1 MESNMAEKILA
12 AKKREIGTKGA
23 LNQLRRDGFVPGN
36 YYSKGNDQIAFS
48 VEEVL
53 LNKYVFTSK
62 TNILQL
68 TFEGEEGI
76 GCIIKDI
83 QFDPVT
89 DKVVH
94 VDMLG
99 VTLGQLLQLEVPIRF
114 TGTAAGIKEGGVV
127 QEQLHKLEVE
137 CLPRH
142 IPENLEIDISELNI
156 GDSIYIRDLEFEN
169 ITILNNETSN
179 VVSVVAPRAEEE
191 EEEEVEEEVETDEID
206 SDEPAQPEVIAKG
219 KTDKEDE

>member
-1 MESNMAEKILA
+1 MAEKILKA
-12 AKKREIGTKGA
+12 TKREISATGAKGIM
-23 LNQLRRDGFVPGN
+23 NQLRKDGFVPGV
-36 YYSKGNDQIAFS
+36 YYSKGQEQINFA
-48 VEEVL
+48 VEAIA

-62 TNILQL
+62 TNIIQL

-76 GCIIKDI
+76 GCIIKDV

-94 VDMLG
+94 IDMLG
-99 VTLGQLLQLEVPIRF
+99 VVLGQVLQLEVPVSF
-114 TGTAAGIKEGGVV
+114 TGSAIGVKEGGIL

-142 IPENLEIDISELNI
+142 IPENLEIDVTELNI

-169 ITILNNETSN
+169 ITLLNNETTN

-191 EEEEVEEEVETDEID
+191 EVDEDEVDID
-206 SDEPAQPEVIAKG
+206 SDEAAQPEVIAKG
-219 KTDKEDE
+219 KTDEDE

>member
-1 MESNMAEKILA
+1 MAEKILKA
-12 AKKREIGTKGA
+12 TKREISATGAKGIM
-23 LNQLRRDGFVPGN
+23 NQLRKDVFVPGV
-36 YYSKGNDQIAFS
+36 YYSKGQEQINFA
-48 VEEVL
+48 VEAIA

-62 TNILQL
+62 TNIIQL

-76 GCIIKDI
+76 GCIIKDV

-94 VDMLG
+94 IDMLG
-99 VTLGQLLQLEVPIRF
+99 VVLGQVLQLEVPVSF
-114 TGTAAGIKEGGVV
+114 TGSAIGVKEGGIL

-142 IPENLEIDISELNI
+142 IPENLEIDVTELNI

-169 ITILNNETSN
+169 ITLLNNETTN

-191 EEEEVEEEVETDEID
+191 EVDEDEVDID
-206 SDEPAQPEVIAKG
+206 SDEAAQPEVIAKG
-219 KTDKEDE
+219 KTDEDE

>member
-1 MESNMAEKILA
+1 MAEKILA

-23 LNQLRRDGFVPGN
+23 MNQLRRDGFVPGI
-36 YYSKGNDQIAFS
+36 YYSKGKEQIAFS

-68 TFEGEEGI
+68 TFEGDEGI

-99 VTLGQLLQLEVPIRF
+99 VTLGQVLQLEVPVHFVGI
-114 TGTAAGIKEGGVV
+114 AAGLKEGGIL
-127 QEQLHKLEVE
+127 QESLHKLEGE
-137 CLPRH
+137 CLPKH
-142 IPENLEIDISELNI
+142 IPENLEIDVTVLNI

-169 ITILNNETSN
+169 ITLLNNNDTN

-191 EEEEVEEEVETDEID
+191 EEEEVDEELETDEID
-206 SDEPAQPEVIAKG
+206 SDDPDQPEVIAKG
-219 KTDKEDE
+219 KTDKEDQ